1 MLAAQLFGTVGVAA
15 VLLLA
20 FATRAPRLLD
30 VALVFAVLAAVAG
43 VTLAL
48 AWVRLRAPDIA
59 LAEAAVGSGITGA
72 LLLSALARSRRLAQD
87 NPAPKT
93 PDP

>member
-30 VALVFAVLAAVAG
+30 LALVFAVLAAVAG

-48 AWVRLRAPDIA
+48 GGRAECIA
-59 LAEAAVGSGITGA
+59 
-72 LLLSALARSRRLAQD
+72 ARKEENRE
-87 NPAPKT
+87 P
-93 PDP
+93 